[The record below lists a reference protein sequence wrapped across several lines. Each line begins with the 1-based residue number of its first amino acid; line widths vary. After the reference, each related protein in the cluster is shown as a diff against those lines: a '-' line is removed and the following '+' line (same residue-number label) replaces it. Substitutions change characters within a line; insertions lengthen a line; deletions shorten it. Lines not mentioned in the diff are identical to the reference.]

1 MKKVLLIMGMLFLLV
16 IASACGND
24 EVDGDGKGPA
34 DIPVQW
40 ANAMIQRDEAT
51 RAKLLVENNG
61 VMTLDKGPEN
71 IEKLGSYE
79 LTEWKA
85 SNDKYFYEINFVDP
99 ISEQGRSER
108 MEVVKT
114 EDGWKRTKYGN
125 LTSFESLIAGLE
137 GKVLKELHEE

>member
-1 MKKVLLIMGMLFLLV
+1 MSVLFFSV
-16 IASACGND
+16 IASACGNE

-51 RAKLLVENNG
+51 RARLLVENNG
-61 VMTLDKGPEN
+61 VMSLDKGPEN
-71 IEKLGSYE
+71 IGKLESYE

-85 SNDKYFYEINFVDP
+85 NNDKYFYEINFVDP

-114 EDGWKRTKYGN
+114 DDGWKRTKYGN
-125 LTSFESLIAGLE
+125 LTSFESLIVGLE